1 MQYKIQG
8 DPMPVVICELAPGE
22 KMITESG
29 SMVWMSPGFNME
41 TSAGGIGK
49 AFGRMFSGESV
60 FQNIY
65 TAPQTG
71 GMIAFGASFVGAIR
85 AVEITPDHPI
95 IAQKRAFLASTSGVE
110 LSVFFQRRA
119 AAGFFGGEG
128 FVMQRIS
135 GSGIAFLEVDGT
147 AVEYDLAAGQQLIVS
162 TGNLALCDATC
173 TVDVQTVKGLKN
185 KLLGGEGFFNTVVT
199 GPGRATLQTMSVQ
212 QFAATVAGYIPKGN
226 G

>member
-8 DPMPVVICELAPGE
+8 DPMPVVICQLAPGE

-29 SMVWMSPGFNME
+29 SMVWMSPGFQME
-41 TSAGGIGK
+41 TAAGGVGK
-49 AFGRMFSGESV
+49 AFGRMFTGESV
-60 FQNIY
+60 FQNYY

-85 AVEITPDHPI
+85 AVEITPDRPI

-110 LSVFFQRRA
+110 LSTFFQKRA

-128 FVMQRIS
+128 FIMQRLS

-147 AVEYDLAAGQQLIVS
+147 AVEYDLAAGQQLLVS
-162 TGNLALCDATC
+162 TGNLALCDASC
-173 TVDVQTVKGLKN
+173 SIDIQAVKGLKN

-199 GPGRATLQTMSVQ
+199 GPGRITLQTMSLQ
-212 QFAATVAGYIPKGN
+212 QFASTVAAYIPKGN

>member
-1 MQYKIQG
+1 MKYNIQG
-8 DPMPVVICELAPGE
+8 DPMPVVICELEPGE

-41 TSAGGIGK
+41 TSAGGLGK

-65 TAPQTG
+65 TAPASG
-71 GMIAFGASFVGAIR
+71 GIIAFGSSFVGAIR
-85 AVEITPDHPI
+85 AVQITPDRPI
-95 IAQKRAFLASTSGVE
+95 IAQKRSFLASTAGVE
-110 LSVFFQRRA
+110 LSTFFQKKA
-119 AAGFFGGEG
+119 AAGFLGGEG
-128 FVMQRIS
+128 FIMQKIS
-135 GSGIAFLEVDGT
+135 GNGIAFLEVDGT
-147 AVEYDLAAGQQLIVS
+147 AVEYDLAAGQQLVVS

-173 TVDVQTVKGLKN
+173 SIDIQTVKGLKN

-199 GPGRATLQTMSVQ
+199 GPGRVTLQTMSLQ
-212 QFAATVAGYIPKGN
+212 AFASTVAAYIPKGN

>member
-8 DPMPVVICELAPGE
+8 DPMPVVICDLAPGE

-29 SMVWMSPGFNME
+29 SMIWMSPGFSMD
-41 TSAGGIGK
+41 TSAGGLGK

-65 TAPQTG
+65 TAPANG

-85 AVEITPDHPI
+85 AVEITPDRPI

-110 LSVFFQRRA
+110 LSTFFQKKA
-119 AAGFFGGEG
+119 AAGFLGGEG
-128 FVMQRIS
+128 FIMQKIS

-162 TGNLALCDATC
+162 TGNLAMCDATC
-173 TVDVQTVKGLKN
+173 SIDIQTVKGLKN

-199 GPGRATLQTMSVQ
+199 GPGRVTLQTMSIQ
-212 QFAATVAGYIPKGN
+212 QFAGTVAGYIPKGN

>member
-8 DPMPVVICELAPGE
+8 DPMPVVICQLAPGE
-22 KMITESG
+22 TMITESG
-29 SMVWMSPGFNME
+29 SMVWMSPGFQME
-41 TSAGGIGK
+41 TAAGGVGK
-49 AFGRMFSGESV
+49 AFGRMFTGESV
-60 FQNIY
+60 FQNYY

-85 AVEITPDHPI
+85 AVEITPDRPI

-110 LSVFFQRRA
+110 LSTFFQKRA

-128 FVMQRIS
+128 FIMQRLS

-147 AVEYDLAAGQQLIVS
+147 AVEYDLAAGQQLLVS
-162 TGNLALCDATC
+162 TGNLALCDASC
-173 TVDVQTVKGLKN
+173 SIDIQAVKGLKN

-199 GPGRATLQTMSVQ
+199 GPGRITLQTMSLQ
-212 QFAATVAGYIPKGN
+212 QFASTVAAYIPKGN